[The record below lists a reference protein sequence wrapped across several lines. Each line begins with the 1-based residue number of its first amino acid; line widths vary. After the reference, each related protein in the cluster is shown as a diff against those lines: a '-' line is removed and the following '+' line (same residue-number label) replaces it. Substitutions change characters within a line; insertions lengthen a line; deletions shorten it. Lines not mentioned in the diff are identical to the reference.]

1 MGMGGWGDGGTW
13 KGSNRDMGMG
23 ASGGLEGVGAR
34 GGLWVPTMVQLGA
47 TGG

>member
-1 MGMGGWGDGGTW
+1 MGGLGMG
-13 KGSNRDMGMG
+13 SNGDMGMG

-34 GGLWVPTMVQLGA
+34 GSLWVPTMVQLGA